1 MITNKQNHNYH
12 IRHTVYMYIVCFTK
26 KRKENASLL
35 LDLYF
40 TFMAH
45 FDSHSFYFTIS
56 LRNPKSVEKRK
67 RPRRSTLFQ
76 IQWYEQYSIS
86 HVQSYKYMHFIY
98 DMLRSMNN

>member
-12 IRHTVYMYIVCFTK
+12 IRHTVYMYIACFTK

-56 LRNPKSVEKRK
+56 LRNPKSVEKK
-67 RPRRSTLFQ
+67 KKTQ
-76 IQWYEQYSIS
+76 KKHTIS
-86 HVQSYKYMHFIY
+86 NTMV
-98 DMLRSMNN
+98 

>member
-45 FDSHSFYFTIS
+45 FDSHSFYFTIP

-86 HVQSYKYMHFIY
+86 HVQSYKYMHFNY